1 MRTWSGVIGA
11 RVWPTM
17 TLDVLAQP
25 VSAGSRRSRD
35 RMRMAGFSWLRM
47 PEACTHRREW
57 SSKGPLARSR
67 LAHAAVDADHLAI
80 DVTGRIG
87 TQERH
92 QVRNF
97 LRTASAAGGH
107 HLADRF
113 GREQLRRHPPRD
125 HAGR

>member
-25 VSAGSRRSRD
+25 VSAASRRSRD
-35 RMRMAGFSWLRM
+35 RMRMAGFSWLRI
-47 PEACTHRREW
+47 PEACAHWREW
-57 SSKGPLARSR
+57 SSTRPLARSR
-67 LAHAAVDADHLAI
+67 LAHAAVDADHLAV

-87 TQERH
+87 TEEGH
-92 QVRNF
+92 QVRHF
-97 LRTASAAGGH
+97 LRTASAAGWH

-113 GREQLRRHPPRD
+113 AREQLRRHPPGD
-125 HAGR
+125 HA